1 MMSELSIAKSNI
13 FFPKKNTDALCG
25 SEEAVSVFFF
35 YSFGNLLPMPG
46 SLILLF
52 SAVLLKL

>member
-1 MMSELSIAKSNI
+1 MMSELSIAQAIYSSQ
-13 FFPKKNTDALCG
+13 KNTDALCG

>member
-1 MMSELSIAKSNI
+1 MMSELSIAQKQYILSQ
-13 FFPKKNTDALCG
+13 KNTDALCG
-25 SEEAVSVFFF
+25 LEEAVSVFFF